1 MRMGDLSTVLD
12 EIRFFT
18 AYYQYRIEPWQLI
31 AALGSGSLAADRFS
45 NTIWQKYML
54 RQLRLWNSAA
64 NGAEV
69 FWHDPIGRWVLP
81 QTENQKQGITPV
93 ANIRGE
99 RLVDARQ
106 NFRKKRDHEAE
117 PDADVSE
124 GSDHDEVLEETVM
137 TKQALRAIL
146 FPGYRP
152 DKPPVPK
159 KRGIAL
165 EFIYGQCLA
174 SARSWQGAIGKQAN
188 VKCKIPVRWRG

>member
-1 MRMGDLSTVLD
+1 MRTGDLSTVLD

-18 AYYQYRIEPWQLI
+18 AYYQYRVEPWQLI
-31 AALGSGSLAADRFS
+31 AALGSGSPAADRFT
-45 NTIWQKYML
+45 NTSWQKYTL

-64 NGAEV
+64 DGAKV
-69 FWHDPIGRWVLP
+69 FWHDPLGRWVLP
-81 QTENQKQGITPV
+81 QTERQKQGIKAVTK
-93 ANIRGE
+93 IRGN
-99 RLVDARQ
+99 RLVSSKQDH
-106 NFRKKRDHEAE
+106 RKRRDFQAE

-124 GSDHDEVLEETVM
+124 ESEHDEILEETVM

-152 DKPPVPK
+152 EKPVVPK

-174 SARSWQGAIGKQAN
+174 SARSWQGAIGEQAN
-188 VKCKIPVRWRG
+188 VVMEDM